1 MCGFAIFAPECKNRK
16 VTMNATTSFW
26 TRAYRRHISR
36 LIGVCYRYV
45 PDRAVAEDLAHDAF
59 LQAMEKADTLRS
71 FENFGN
77 WLTRIA
83 VNIALHYL
91 RDNHLLMRTDHSV
104 DVEGV
109 LDDDPVD
116 DAEMSAED
124 MMAAIRK
131 ADFTQAEILDAISQI
146 PENHRVVLN
155 LFVFEHYS
163 HQKIAELRGISVNTS
178 KSHLLRARKRLQ
190 QILFSKS
197 KQKKLPVMFIFP
209 FFIRQESALD
219 HYCRRQLSGFCIP
232 PEHPLSPNTIANTAS
247 ISPTV
252 SVWHRSPVPFAAGA
266 ASVAAGAFLLTA
278 VPRPEMPP
286 APSPAPAH
294 SEVSV
299 AVDSV
304 ADAAEEPVSAVEPP
318 TASVPKRTTTLPKD
332 HIEAAVDDELAAE
345 ALFPADSALSPTV
358 VVKKTVRRQ
367 HTVIVKDTSNH

>member
-1 MCGFAIFAPECKNRK
+1 
-16 VTMNATTSFW
+16 MNTTTSFW

-45 PDRAVAEDLAHDAF
+45 PDRALAEDLAHDAF

-91 RDNHLLMRTDHSV
+91 RDNHLLMHTDHSV

-146 PENHRVVLN
+146 PEIHRVVLN

-197 KQKKLPVMFIFP
+197 KQKKMPVMLIFP
-209 FFIRQESALD
+209 LFFRQESALD
-219 HYCRRQLSGFCIP
+219 QYCRRQLSGFCIP
-232 PEHPLSPNTIANTAS
+232 PERPLSPSTIANTAS
-247 ISPTV
+247 ISPTI
-252 SVWHRSPVPFAAGA
+252 SVWHRPPFLFAAGA

-286 APSPAPAH
+286 VPLLTPAH

-304 ADAAEEPVSAVEPP
+304 ADVADEPATAMELPAV
-318 TASVPKRTTTLPKD
+318 TVPKQTTKPSQVR
-332 HIEAAVDDELAAE
+332 IESTSDDELADE
-345 ALFPADSALSPTV
+345 GLSPADSALSPTV

>member
-197 KQKKLPVMFIFP
+197 KQKNCLSCLFSP
-209 FFIRQESALD
+209 FSFDKSRPS
-219 HYCRRQLSGFCIP
+219 
-232 PEHPLSPNTIANTAS
+232 TITAADS
-247 ISPTV
+247 
-252 SVWHRSPVPFAAGA
+252 
-266 ASVAAGAFLLTA
+266 
-278 VPRPEMPP
+278 
-286 APSPAPAH
+286 SPAFAFRRSIRCHPTRLPTPHLLAR
-294 SEVSV
+294 
-299 AVDSV
+299 
-304 ADAAEEPVSAVEPP
+304 PSACGTGVLFLSRLVRPP
-318 TASVPKRTTTLPKD
+318 SRPGLSCSPQSRALKFRPPRLRLPRTAR
-332 HIEAAVDDELAAE
+332 
-345 ALFPADSALSPTV
+345 
-358 VVKKTVRRQ
+358 
-367 HTVIVKDTSNH
+367 

>member
-1 MCGFAIFAPECKNRK
+1 
-16 VTMNATTSFW
+16 MNTTTSFW

-45 PDRAVAEDLAHDAF
+45 PDRALAEDLAHDAF

-91 RDNHLLMRTDHSV
+91 RDNHLLMHTDHSV

-146 PENHRVVLN
+146 PESHRVVLN

-163 HQKIAELRGISVNTS
+163 HQKIAELQGISVNTS

-209 FFIRQESALD
+209 LFFRQESALD
-219 HYCRRQLSGFCIP
+219 QYCRRQLSGFCIP
-232 PEHPLSPNTIANTAS
+232 PERPLSSSTIANTAS
-247 ISPTV
+247 ISPTI

-278 VPRPEMPP
+278 VPRPETPP
-286 APSPAPAH
+286 APLLTPAH
-294 SEVSV
+294 NEFGV

-304 ADAAEEPVSAVEPP
+304 ADVADEPATAVELPAV
-318 TASVPKRTTTLPKD
+318 TVPKQTTKPSQVR
-332 HIEAAVDDELAAE
+332 IESASDDELADE
-345 ALFPADSALSPTV
+345 GLSPADPESSPTV